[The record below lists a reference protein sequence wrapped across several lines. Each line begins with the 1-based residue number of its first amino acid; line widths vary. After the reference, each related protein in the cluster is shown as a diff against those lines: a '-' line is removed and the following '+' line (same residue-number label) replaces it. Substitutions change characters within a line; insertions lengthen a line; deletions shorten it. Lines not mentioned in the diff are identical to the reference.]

1 MAEKMRSQGA
11 RLTRGVVAART
22 GCNIETVRYYERIGL
37 LPPPPRTEGGHRI
50 YDEYLLRRLNFIC
63 RSRELGFTIEEVRD
77 LLGLVDGGGYT
88 CAEVKEIT
96 LDHLRNVHVKI
107 ADLRRL
113 ERVLKEMVAK
123 CEDEEVPECPVIDA
137 LFRKKPRSC
146 MDVYGHPPDCNG

>member
-1 MAEKMRSQGA
+1 MTEKIRSQGA
-11 RLTRGVVAART
+11 GLTRGAVAART

-50 YDEYLLRRLNFIC
+50 YDENLLRRLNFIC

-123 CEDEEVPECPVIDA
+123 CEEEEVPECPVIDA
-137 LFRKKPRSC
+137 LFRKKAIS
-146 MDVYGHPPDCNG
+146 D

>member
-1 MAEKMRSQGA
+1 MTEKTRSQGA

-22 GCNIETVRYYERIGL
+22 GCHIETVRYYERIGL

-50 YDEYLLRRLNFIC
+50 YDENLLRRLNFIC

-123 CEDEEVPECPVIDA
+123 CEEEEIPECPVIDA
-137 LFRKKPRSC
+137 LFQERKTRSV
-146 MDVYGHPPDCNG
+146 D

>member
-1 MAEKMRSQGA
+1 MAEKMRAQGA

-22 GCNIETVRYYERIGL
+22 GCHIETVRYYERIGL
-37 LPPPPRTEGGHRI
+37 LPPPPRTEGGHRL
-50 YDEYLLRRLNFIC
+50 YDEDLLRRLNFIC

-96 LDHLRNVHVKI
+96 LDHLRNVRVKI

-123 CEDEEVPECPVIDA
+123 CEAEEVPECPVIDA
-137 LFRKKPRSC
+137 LFREKAQLT
-146 MDVYGHPPDCNG
+146 